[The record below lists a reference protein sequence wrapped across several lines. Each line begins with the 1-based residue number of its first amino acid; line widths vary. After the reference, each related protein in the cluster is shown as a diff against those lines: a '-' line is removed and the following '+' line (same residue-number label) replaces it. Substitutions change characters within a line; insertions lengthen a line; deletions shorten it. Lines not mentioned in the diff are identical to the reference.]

1 MGLAVLDRQALPLN
15 DALDIPGPSEG
26 GCGLH
31 GGVCPRKWPAKHPGV
46 CCPFVEEV
54 LRFATEHVCGP
65 LCSTTAVNLHP
76 RSPGFGKGCGFS
88 SSVVRIKEA
97 LIKRASGGT

>member
-15 DALDIPGPSEG
+15 DALDIPGPSGG

-46 CCPFVEEV
+46 CCPFVEACKPTIVEPPCKQRPQGMAV
-54 LRFATEHVCGP
+54 LVAKIS
-65 LCSTTAVNLHP
+65 LSLA
-76 RSPGFGKGCGFS
+76 SFS
-88 SSVVRIKEA
+88 
-97 LIKRASGGT
+97 G